1 MKAASI
7 ISYIVAGIIIFFS
20 VLIAWSAFA
29 PDVPDSRLLVGVFGL
44 LIGFAFIYAGA
55 RFNNKAKKQAA
66 EQTVNINID
75 LPGQVQINAMSC
87 QACGAPIN
95 SNDISIVNG
104 APVVSCKSCGT
115 SYQITEEPKW

>member
-7 ISYIVAGIIIFFS
+7 ISYIVAGLLSFS

-55 RFNNKAKKQAA
+55 R
-66 EQTVNINID
+66 
-75 LPGQVQINAMSC
+75 LL
-87 QACGAPIN
+87 
-95 SNDISIVNG
+95 
-104 APVVSCKSCGT
+104 SCKKASPGT
-115 SYQITEEPKW
+115 KCKYQY